1 MLQFE
6 MIENNM
12 DFVSYR
18 YFPENDTLFG
28 TISVRKADKTI
39 IAQTIAENDEFK
51 CFFPI
56 YTSASRNSL
65 IKTALKSKAQS
76 FGIEH
81 PFQEVVLR

>member
-1 MLQFE
+1 MLRFE

-28 TISVRKADKTI
+28 NISVRKADKTI

-51 CFFPI
+51 WCF
-56 YTSASRNSL
+56 SHLDQR
-65 IKTALKSKAQS
+65 IKEFIDKDCFEKQGT
-76 FGIEH
+76 IIWY
-81 PFQEVVLR
+81 